1 MEYEV
6 DKWDMEEFDDYSVLN
21 NKNPRDV
28 EMAREYCDEHE
39 FLYKNHTCEPTWEK
53 NGDLDKYI
61 VTLHENQKVRDAF
74 VKKRNKKRIHTPK
87 KYKKKR

>member
-1 MEYEV
+1 MEYDV
-6 DKWDMEEFDDYSVLN
+6 DKWDMEEFDTSVLN

-39 FLYKNHTCEPTWEK
+39 FLYGNHTCEPTWEE

-61 VTLHENQKVRDAF
+61 IKF
-74 VKKRNKKRIHTPK
+74 VKQRNKKMKHTPK
-87 KYKKKR
+87 KFKRKDR